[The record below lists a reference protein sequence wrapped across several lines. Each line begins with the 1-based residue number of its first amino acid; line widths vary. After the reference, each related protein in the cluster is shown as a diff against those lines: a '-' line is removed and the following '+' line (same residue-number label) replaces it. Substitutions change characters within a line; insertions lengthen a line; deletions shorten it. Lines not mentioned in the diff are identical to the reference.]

1 MRNTVLYHRHLLK
14 RNKASISSR
23 RHRLTRSPHCLTDPL
38 HASPSQVR
46 GQLNRPQGRNRTPTS
61 LGCQCATATH
71 VRPAGDDWLS
81 TDDTREKKGR
91 TASNAPHHGGTPAPT
106 PLTPRRGRE
115 GPSFFRLSL
124 PCGLRMEAGAGT
136 ARKSDYEVGKP
147 GRARRAAT
155 ATGGRAESRA
165 NPSRRTSRG
174 QGHWVMA
181 AEEGSPSRCTW
192 A

>member
-1 MRNTVLYHRHLLK
+1 MVFVSLAEKKTKTGVCLRNTVLYHRHLLK
-14 RNKASISSR
+14 LNKASISSR

-46 GQLNRPQGRNRTPTS
+46 GQLNRPPQGRNRTPTS

-106 PLTPRRGRE
+106 LLTPRKRVVPPLRSPHGSGR
-115 GPSFFRLSL
+115 R
-124 PCGLRMEAGAGT
+124 
-136 ARKSDYEVGKP
+136 D
-147 GRARRAAT
+147 
-155 ATGGRAESRA
+155 RAEI
-165 NPSRRTSRG
+165 
-174 QGHWVMA
+174 
-181 AEEGSPSRCTW
+181 
-192 A
+192 

>member
-1 MRNTVLYHRHLLK
+1 MVFVSLAEKKTKTGVCLRNTVLYHRRLLK
-14 RNKASISSR
+14 LNKASISSR

-46 GQLNRPQGRNRTPTS
+46 GQLNRPPQGRNRTPTS

-71 VRPAGDDWLS
+71 
-81 TDDTREKKGR
+81 DTREKKGR

-136 ARKSDYEVGKP
+136 ARKSDYDSTRWENP
-147 GRARRAAT
+147 GVRGERRRRPE
-155 ATGGRAESRA
+155 GEPRAELTRVVAPRA
-165 NPSRRTSRG
+165 DRDIG
-174 QGHWVMA
+174 
-181 AEEGSPSRCTW
+181 
-192 A
+192 